1 MMKMVLLW
9 PLRWEPCINLLTVD
23 YKWKRLL
30 IICWKQGRKGFLN
43 NKCKCQKI
51 FYHTNNITTML
62 MYLTHKSHITTVT
75 LFLMA
80 GSSEVSNSLARV
92 AMHCL
97 AKSSFWRHN
106 FPDKDKN
113 SFVMIHWFY
122 WRHKNKVCP
131 YIPCRK
137 PQLSKSCN
145 LEQLEYKGLFQQPY
159 LPSSSS
165 KNWSVIFLNCD
176 THLIDG
182 LRWNLPRVTNTWAFT
197 GGDRFS
203 FCRGSEEAKVINIKF
218 ERKWGV

>member
-1 MMKMVLLW
+1 MRFTWSKWVNTVSVCLLTSDELSFRHTAIFGTYRSTRLVNLKGGTTFKIWMMK
-9 PLRWEPCINLLTVD
+9 RWEPCINLLTVD

-113 SFVMIHWFY
+113 SFVMIHWF
-122 WRHKNKVCP
+122 
-131 YIPCRK
+131 
-137 PQLSKSCN
+137 
-145 LEQLEYKGLFQQPY
+145 
-159 LPSSSS
+159 
-165 KNWSVIFLNCD
+165 
-176 THLIDG
+176 
-182 LRWNLPRVTNTWAFT
+182 
-197 GGDRFS
+197 
-203 FCRGSEEAKVINIKF
+203 
-218 ERKWGV
+218 